1 MSKFKK
7 VSEIENIPSFIE
19 KRFVGASYDVVEDPY
34 AELKNNSTNN
44 RNKIAKQ
51 TVGMQKEAQS
61 FDRSWEKIQ
70 GASMYEEPRY
80 SFKQDL
86 EESLNPNAIR
96 RAGSTYDD
104 GLNARTTTSGLKA
117 FSADEYM
124 NAMLSRSASIFNP
137 DMIAISEEF
146 LNSQESSS
154 QQAMVNEAQ
163 RREARASKHSSWQ
176 EEKLNS
182 LRKAS
187 VVSSR
192 AHSVLRTSNE
202 AEHSSQWGM
211 IDPETLDQ
219 REFQKVAMQE
229 KSRQNRMG
237 LKKNHTEDI
246 ENRAVNKAQT
256 IHDIYNNISIN
267 LDIEKF

>member
-61 FDRSWEKIQ
+61 FDRSWERIQ

-96 RAGSTYDD
+96 RAG
-104 GLNARTTTSGLKA
+104 
-117 FSADEYM
+117 
-124 NAMLSRSASIFNP
+124 
-137 DMIAISEEF
+137 
-146 LNSQESSS
+146 
-154 QQAMVNEAQ
+154 
-163 RREARASKHSSWQ
+163 
-176 EEKLNS
+176 
-182 LRKAS
+182 
-187 VVSSR
+187 
-192 AHSVLRTSNE
+192 
-202 AEHSSQWGM
+202 
-211 IDPETLDQ
+211 
-219 REFQKVAMQE
+219 
-229 KSRQNRMG
+229 
-237 LKKNHTEDI
+237 
-246 ENRAVNKAQT
+246 
-256 IHDIYNNISIN
+256 
-267 LDIEKF
+267 